1 MVYVIVLN
9 WNGAADTIACAQSVL
24 ALEVTPFR
32 LVICDNASA
41 DDSVA
46 RLRNWASGRVSE
58 SVPGRPHLLELPN
71 EPNAWRHSIPAEGS
85 VVLIQTGANLG
96 FAGGNNVG
104 IRYGLARG
112 DADFFWIL
120 NNDTTVAP
128 NALGALVAKARSDAG
143 FGIVGSTLL
152 YHYRPTHVQVLGGC
166 RFSAWTTRI
175 APVGWGKTAAE
186 AAVTPENEVESQLDY
201 VTGASMLVS
210 RAFIADVGL
219 MHEDYFL
226 YCEEIDWAERGRRS
240 TTRQWKLGYARDSIV
255 LHKVGA
261 SANTGASKTSTRYF
275 YASKIRFMKRF
286 HPARTPVILLMVF
299 LQAIKRLF
307 TGEPGHA
314 LVILSV
320 VANSGRITAPAT
332 QSAAI
337 DAN

>member
-1 MVYVIVLN
+1 MVYIILLN
-9 WNGAADTIACAQSVL
+9 WNGAAVTIDCAESVL
-24 ALEVTPFR
+24 ALEGTPFR

-46 RLRNWASGRVSE
+46 RLREWASGRVGE
-58 SVPGRPHLLELPN
+58 SVSGRPHLLELPN
-71 EPNAWRHSIPAEGS
+71 EPNAWQHASPAEGG
-85 VVLIQTGANLG
+85 VVLIQTGANRG

-128 NALGALVAKARSDAG
+128 NALSALVAKARSDAG
-143 FGIVGSTLL
+143 FGIVGSTLV

-186 AAVTPENEVESQLDY
+186 AAVTPESEVESQLDY

-210 RAFIADVGL
+210 RTFIADVGL
-219 MHEDYFL
+219 MQEDYFL

-240 TTRQWKLGYARDSIV
+240 PTRRWKLGFARESV
-255 LHKVGA
+255 VFHKVGA
-261 SANTGASKTSTRYF
+261 SAETGVSKASTRYF

-286 HPARTPVILLMVF
+286 YPARTLVILLMVAM
-299 LQAIKRLF
+299 QGIKRLF
-307 TGEPGHA
+307 TGGPGQA
-314 LVILSV
+314 MVILSV
-320 VANSGRITAPAT
+320 VAHARDITAAPR
-332 QSAAI
+332 QSASV
-337 DAN
+337 DAP

>member
-9 WNGAADTIACAQSVL
+9 WNGAADTIACAESVL
-24 ALEVTPFR
+24 ALRGTPFQ

-41 DDSVA
+41 DDSVP
-46 RLRNWASGRVSE
+46 RLRRWVSARADEPALGRAD
-58 SVPGRPHLLELPN
+58 LIELPN
-71 EPNAWRHSIPAEGS
+71 EPAAWQHARTAEGG

-128 NALGALVAKARSDAG
+128 NALGALVSKARSDAG

-186 AAVTPENEVESQLDY
+186 AAVTSESEVESQLDY

-210 RAFIADVGL
+210 GAFIADVGL
-219 MHEDYFL
+219 MQEDYFL

-240 TTRQWKLGYARDSIV
+240 PARRWRLGFARASV
-255 LHKVGA
+255 VFHKVGA
-261 SANTGASKTSTRYF
+261 SAETGVSKAATRYF

-286 HPARTPVILLMVF
+286 YPARTPVVLLMVAM
-299 LQAIKRLF
+299 QGIKRLF
-307 TGEPGHA
+307 SGGAGQA
-314 LVILSV
+314 LVILAV
-320 VANSGRITAPAT
+320 VAHARDIAVAAKSSLTADGP
-332 QSAAI
+332 
-337 DAN
+337 